1 MEYIMAFPHGHS
13 PCHRRQFPNSNLSPD
28 RPLSGTIPT
37 VQSPRR
43 KRRNRR
49 RRSRSIDGR
58 CKKQPAKIGPDIR
71 NILRP
76 SCFGRKPRRK
86 TCKYKITR
94 KEKTAPN
101 RERDDP
107 RKERKTS
114 PKPIRRP
121 PTSRR
126 IRRRAARTYDRTVR
140 RPRQAGRGNPSRIR
154 PSAVFAPFRQSNHS
168 MQRQGGRQ
176 RPSSSASAAI
186 VATP

>member
-1 MEYIMAFPHGHS
+1 MAFPHGHS

-71 NILRP
+71 NILRL
-76 SCFGRKPRRK
+76 SLIHISE
-86 TCKYKITR
+86 TQNLQIKITR